1 MKHRSPISGNAR
13 RPDEGETPSR
23 AAKGVVI
30 QPKLG
35 FENAGV
41 ESKLDSSPN
50 FNQVDKRKQP
60 QPQLELCCPARG
72 LRLSNCAILPEP
84 SIITRCQRI
93 HQNPGKVTTSNFQS
107 WRRWARRILRFDA
120 LAKRVSHLSPL
131 QELELKKNTNWCCLS
146 PKSLFLPYIDQDCQ
160 RQLESWK
167 IPCLSSRL
175 EEWTLSPLKIAPLP
189 RKKKHLSA
197 LSYAFEPG
205 NSGCRGRGPRF
216 LCRMYD
222 SEVTVSDAYKLLD
235 QGIKEWIAEE
245 NTHLQGNER
254 KGLQKPHT
262 CVEPKMH
269 ISSTIK
275 LYIYISIGIRR
286 ATP

>member
-131 QELELKKNTNWCCLS
+131 QELELKKKNTNWCCLS
-146 PKSLFLPYIDQDCQ
+146 PKSLVYHPLT
-160 RQLESWK
+160 K
-167 IPCLSSRL
+167 IVSVNLKAEKFHAFPPKMVPWSSRL
-175 EEWTLSPLKIAPLP
+175 EEWTLSPLKIAHLS

-222 SEVTVSDAYKLLD
+222 SEVIVSDAYKLLD
-235 QGIKEWIAEE
+235 QGI
-245 NTHLQGNER
+245 
-254 KGLQKPHT
+254 
-262 CVEPKMH
+262 
-269 ISSTIK
+269 
-275 LYIYISIGIRR
+275 
-286 ATP
+286 